1 MRRFNAGVITLLIIA
16 AYFIATAFIPDLYLA
31 FNYKLILALLF
42 VLLSWQS
49 KGKFLFFLGMAFL
62 STYIHDLFR
71 LDYSEWTL
79 FVGILI
85 LGIAVDRLS
94 KPSYKKNFSYKVSK
108 EHEREI
114 FAKTLF
120 SESVQVVT
128 SQNLETVY
136 ANADFR
142 QAQFMTDR
150 PQIVVQANF
159 SHVVIRVPKDWQVDT
174 HGLHTSLAGVKG
186 YDSLGER
193 ELSSTTVSLTGSVS
207 FGQVTVKH

>member
-1 MRRFNAGVITLLIIA
+1 MKRFNSGVITLLIIA

-85 LGIAVDRLS
+85 LGMRW
-94 KPSYKKNFSYKVSK
+94 
-108 EHEREI
+108 
-114 FAKTLF
+114 
-120 SESVQVVT
+120 
-128 SQNLETVY
+128 TV
-136 ANADFR
+136 
-142 QAQFMTDR
+142 
-150 PQIVVQANF
+150 
-159 SHVVIRVPKDWQVDT
+159 
-174 HGLHTSLAGVKG
+174 
-186 YDSLGER
+186 
-193 ELSSTTVSLTGSVS
+193 
-207 FGQVTVKH
+207 

>member
-108 EHEREI
+108 E
-114 FAKTLF
+114 
-120 SESVQVVT
+120 SVQVVT

-136 ANADFR
+136 ANADFGRLTLDLR

-159 SHVVIRVPKDWQVDT
+159 SQVIIRVPKDWQVDT

-207 FGQVTVKH
+207 FGQVTIKH

>member
-94 KPSYKKNFSYKVSK
+94 KPSYKKQFSYKVSK
-108 EHEREI
+108 EH
-114 FAKTLF
+114 L
-120 SESVQVVT
+120 
-128 SQNLETVY
+128 
-136 ANADFR
+136 R

-159 SHVVIRVPKDWQVDT
+159 SQVIIRVPKDWQVDT

-186 YDSLGER
+186 YDGLGER

-207 FGQVTVKH
+207 FGQVTIKH